1 MHRLRRDPLTGR
13 SKRRKEVLRCTH
25 KRLHINGFL
34 AAALRLRTHV
44 TLQIGLLLR
53 DRHQRGTAKSLH
65 QHPHTV
71 TR

>member
-13 SKRRKEVLRCTH
+13 GKRRKEVLRCTH
-25 KRLHINGFL
+25 KRLHINSFL